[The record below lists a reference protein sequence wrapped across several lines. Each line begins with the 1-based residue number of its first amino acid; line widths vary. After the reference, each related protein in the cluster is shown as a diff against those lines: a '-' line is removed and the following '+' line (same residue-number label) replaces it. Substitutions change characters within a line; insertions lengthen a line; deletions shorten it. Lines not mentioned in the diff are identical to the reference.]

1 MARDGDALLAGNG
14 KVNPAGKIEVQS
26 VDRTPQVLTVKAK
39 KTARARSP
47 SSGRLV
53 AGGKGVSGISV
64 TILAGKKSVGK
75 AVTKAGGYLQQARH
89 RIRDGEVLRLGRGG
103 AAEDRH
109 VSPSF
114 APAPCAGSSAARFTA
129 KSTGGEGELGAAQVQ
144 TGGRPRRPPP
154 GSIPRPFHRQRH
166 ERRDID
172 VQREKPRGG
181 RMLVVV
187 APCGRHGCERAA
199 AGRSDHHRGDRPRGD
214 TDRELPG
221 CTGRRRGRAAAL
233 NKKGG
238 IKGQQIEV
246 KFCNTNSNANSA
258 TACARQAVSD
268 RATFVT
274 GYLGTQSALII
285 PILQQANIP
294 IIGSRSGGNP
304 IDWTNPDNFPIAGG
318 SASNYQ
324 ALPFALKK
332 LGKKRLFVSYQDVP
346 SAATNAKNVI
356 RAAKIAKIPI
366 AGSMVLP
373 GATTDFTPYVQKLR
387 DANPDAVMFIN
398 SPGVSGGLMRAA
410 DALGVKPV
418 WVHNAGSIG
427 EPEAAQIGGSRS
439 QRDADRHRPAE
450 LPRHAVSGDQA
461 LPRRHEGGRQG
472 RRPGQPQ
479 GDRHLDLERR
489 CRR

>member
-1 MARDGDALLAGNG
+1 VAVTGASAQRQAD
-14 KVNPAGKIEVQS
+14 PIIIEVIAPVATPIENYPDAQAG
-26 VDRTPQVLTVKAK
+26 VD
-39 KTARARSP
+39 
-47 SSGRLV
+47 
-53 AGGKGVSGISV
+53 
-64 TILAGKKSVGK
+64 
-75 AVTKAGGYLQQARH
+75 
-89 RIRDGEVLRLGRGG
+89 G
-103 AAEDRH
+103 A
-109 VSPSF
+109 
-114 APAPCAGSSAARFTA
+114 
-129 KSTGGEGELGAAQVQ
+129 
-144 TGGRPRRPPP
+144 
-154 GSIPRPFHRQRH
+154 
-166 ERRDID
+166 
-172 VQREKPRGG
+172 
-181 RMLVVV
+181 
-187 APCGRHGCERAA
+187 
-199 AGRSDHHRGDRPRGD
+199 
-214 TDRELPG
+214 
-221 CTGRRRGRAAAL
+221 AAAL

-427 EPEAAQIGGSRS
+427 EPEAAQIGGPANGMLIGTDLPSF
-439 QRDADRHRPAE
+439 RDTQYPGIKHFLADMKAAGKDGDPVNLKVTGISTWATVQAVRLLAPNVKGAITNTSLLAALRAQKKPINVEGFLDWRPGVKGPA
-450 LPRHAVSGDQA
+450 A
-461 LPRRHEGGRQG
+461 LPRWNIMQNYFVTIKN
-472 RRPGQPQ
+472 GQAVSWGKNLPPI
-479 GDRHLDLERR
+479 DLIKSLGFVR
-489 CRR
+489 

>member
-1 MARDGDALLAGNG
+1 MFRGRNLAAAALFLVVAALVAVTGASAQRQAD
-14 KVNPAGKIEVQS
+14 PIIIEVIAPVATPIENYPDAQAG
-26 VDRTPQVLTVKAK
+26 VD
-39 KTARARSP
+39 
-47 SSGRLV
+47 
-53 AGGKGVSGISV
+53 
-64 TILAGKKSVGK
+64 
-75 AVTKAGGYLQQARH
+75 
-89 RIRDGEVLRLGRGG
+89 G
-103 AAEDRH
+103 A
-109 VSPSF
+109 
-114 APAPCAGSSAARFTA
+114 
-129 KSTGGEGELGAAQVQ
+129 
-144 TGGRPRRPPP
+144 
-154 GSIPRPFHRQRH
+154 
-166 ERRDID
+166 
-172 VQREKPRGG
+172 
-181 RMLVVV
+181 
-187 APCGRHGCERAA
+187 
-199 AGRSDHHRGDRPRGD
+199 
-214 TDRELPG
+214 
-221 CTGRRRGRAAAL
+221 AAAL

-427 EPEAAQIGGSRS
+427 EPEAAQIGGPANGMLIGTDLPSF
-439 QRDADRHRPAE
+439 RDTQYPGIKHFLADMKAAGKDGDPVNLKVTGISTWATVQAVRLLAPNVKGAITNTSLLAALRAQKKPINVEGFLDWRPGVKGPA
-450 LPRHAVSGDQA
+450 A
-461 LPRRHEGGRQG
+461 LPRWNIMQNYFVTIKN
-472 RRPGQPQ
+472 GQAVSWGKNLPPI
-479 GDRHLDLERR
+479 DLIKSLGFVR
-489 CRR
+489 

>member
-1 MARDGDALLAGNG
+1 MFRGRNLAAAALFLVVAALVAVTGASAQRQAD
-14 KVNPAGKIEVQS
+14 PIIIEVIAP
-26 VDRTPQVLTVKAK
+26 VATPIENYPDAQ
-39 KTARARSP
+39 
-47 SSGRLV
+47 
-53 AGGKGVSGISV
+53 AGV
-64 TILAGKKSVGK
+64 
-75 AVTKAGGYLQQARH
+75 
-89 RIRDGEVLRLGRGG
+89 EG
-103 AAEDRH
+103 A
-109 VSPSF
+109 
-114 APAPCAGSSAARFTA
+114 
-129 KSTGGEGELGAAQVQ
+129 
-144 TGGRPRRPPP
+144 
-154 GSIPRPFHRQRH
+154 
-166 ERRDID
+166 
-172 VQREKPRGG
+172 
-181 RMLVVV
+181 
-187 APCGRHGCERAA
+187 
-199 AGRSDHHRGDRPRGD
+199 
-214 TDRELPG
+214 
-221 CTGRRRGRAAAL
+221 AAAL

-332 LGKKRLFVSYQDVP
+332 LGKKRFFVSYQDVP

-356 RAAKIAKIPI
+356 RAAKIAKIPV

-410 DALGVKPV
+410 DALGVKPL
-418 WVHNAGSIG
+418 WV
-427 EPEAAQIGGSRS
+427 AQR
-439 QRDADRHRPAE
+439 RLDR
-450 LPRHAVSGDQA
+450 
-461 LPRRHEGGRQG
+461 
-472 RRPGQPQ
+472 
-479 GDRHLDLERR
+479 
-489 CRR
+489 